1 MNKDL
6 LAVFEYLERE
16 KGIKR
21 DVIIA
26 AVEESLLAAARK
38 SIKGLLSINVRVNP
52 KTADIEVT
60 AQKEVVDKVTIP
72 DEEISL
78 EEAKVINPYAE
89 IGQWIDIPCTPQDF
103 GRIAAQTAK
112 QVMAQQLRSAER
124 DVIYAEYRDRVG
136 EIISGTVKRAIR
148 GATLVV
154 DLGKVEGI
162 LPDRFYPKTEK
173 YNTGDRVCALLYAV
187 RDAENGGAEI
197 ILSRSHPEFVR
208 QLFYQE
214 VPELQD
220 GTVTIEKIVRD
231 PGYRTK
237 LAVKSSESKVDPVG
251 ACVGVRG
258 TRVKNIIRELNNE
271 KIDII
276 PYIDDLVQLLV
287 RALAP
292 IEIRKIDVNE
302 ENKVVTIIVDDES
315 YPAVLGKRGMNARLN
330 GELIGAE
337 LQVQKMSDYQ
347 QIANLQRQQL
357 ALADDPSLDIPLDLE
372 GMSPLL
378 KFAISSVISAGYDTP
393 RKVLS
398 ATPQDLAKIPEISIE
413 LATKIIDEICKKK
426 GLKIG

>member
-6 LAVFEYLERE
+6 LAIFEYLERE

-21 DVIIA
+21 EVIIS

-38 SIKGLLSINVRVNP
+38 SIKGLLNISVHVNS
-52 KTADIEVT
+52 KTGDIVVT

-72 DEEISL
+72 EEEIAI
-78 EEAKVINPYAE
+78 EEARVLNPSAE
-89 IGQWIDIPCTPQDF
+89 LGQWVDIPCTPQDF
-103 GRIAAQTAK
+103 GRIAAQTAR
-112 QVMAQQLRSAER
+112 QVISQKLRSAER
-124 DVIYAEYRDRVG
+124 DVIYEEYRHRVN
-136 EIISGTVKRAIR
+136 EIISGSVKRVIR
-148 GATLVV
+148 GATLIV

-162 LPDRFYPKTEK
+162 MPDRFYPKTEK
-173 YNTGDRVCALLYAV
+173 YNVGDRVQALLFEV
-187 RDAENGGAEI
+187 RDTENGGAEV

-208 QLFYQE
+208 QLFLQE

-220 GTVTIEKIVRD
+220 GTITIEKIVRD

-276 PYIDDLVQLLV
+276 PYTDDSIQLLV
-287 RALAP
+287 SALSP

-302 ENKVVTIIVDDES
+302 DNSVVTIVVDDES

-330 GELIGAE
+330 GELIGVE

-347 QIANLQRQQL
+347 QIASIQRQQL
-357 ALADDPSLDIPLDLE
+357 ALAEDPSLDQKLHLE
-372 GMSPLL
+372 GMSSFITASLI
-378 KFAISSVISAGYDTP
+378 AANYDTP
-393 RKVLS
+393 RKVLLAS
-398 ATPQDLAKIPEISIE
+398 PEELAKIPEISLEIANKV
-413 LATKIIDEICKKK
+413 LNEICKKK
-426 GLKIG
+426 GLKVG

>member
-6 LAVFEYLERE
+6 LAIFEYLERE

-21 DVIIA
+21 DTIIA
-26 AVEESLLAAARK
+26 AVEEALLAAAHK
-38 SIKGLLSINVRVNP
+38 SIKGLLSISVRINP

-60 AQKEVVDKVTIP
+60 AQKEVVEKVTIP
-72 DEEISL
+72 DEEIAM
-78 EEAKVINPYAE
+78 EEARLINPDAE
-89 IGQWIDIPCTPQDF
+89 LGEWINIPCTPHDF

-112 QVMAQQLRSAER
+112 QLIGQKLRMAER
-124 DVIYAEYRDRVG
+124 DVIYEEYRHREN
-136 EIISGTVKRAIR
+136 EIISGTVKSKIR
-148 GATLVV
+148 GATLIV
-154 DLGKVEGI
+154 DLGKIEGI

-173 YNTGDRVCALLYAV
+173 YNVGDRVQALLYEV
-187 RDAENGGAEI
+187 RDTENGGAEV
-197 ILSRSHPEFVR
+197 ILSRSHPEFVK

-271 KIDII
+271 KIDIV
-276 PYIDDLVQLLV
+276 PYIDDPVELLI

-302 ENKVVTIIVDDES
+302 ENKVITIIVDDEN

-330 GELIGAE
+330 GELIGGE
-337 LQVQKMSDYQ
+337 LQVQKMSDYL
-347 QIANLQRQQL
+347 QIATLQRQQL
-357 ALADDPSLDIPLDLE
+357 ALSTDTSLDEPLRLE

-378 KFAISSVISAGYDTP
+378 KFAIGSIISAGYDTP

-398 ATPQDLAKIPEISIE
+398 ASPQDLAKIPEITIE
-413 LATKIIDEICKKK
+413 LATKILDEICKNK